1 MARFYPPM
9 HFANRTISGNIL
21 SSPGTQTVRH
31 CFTYL
36 HQIDNIL
43 AVCLRRLYISYIF
56 VWTSSSKP
64 ITAQRCVRG
73 VLRFKQLFITLI
85 KLFLYGLKYM
95 ALKCH
100 YSSWFLDV
108 MKHLWFFIRLTLIET
123 ISTAVFW
130 LVFPTH
136 LLSVHQRCSSWCKD
150 VTRIVCTVQPHS
162 EKRGALQLYRMDNVM
177 KVQYT
182 HVLASA
188 FNLVTLQYI
197 VMHAHKL
204 QCKMGVLFRL
214 VLVNKFSGVDIP
226 C

>member
-1 MARFYPPM
+1 MRGIVLRPSIRSLAPPMPFVKYQKPKMARFYPPM

-100 YSSWFLDV
+100 YSS
-108 MKHLWFFIRLTLIET
+108 
-123 ISTAVFW
+123 
-130 LVFPTH
+130 
-136 LLSVHQRCSSWCKD
+136 
-150 VTRIVCTVQPHS
+150 
-162 EKRGALQLYRMDNVM
+162 
-177 KVQYT
+177 
-182 HVLASA
+182 
-188 FNLVTLQYI
+188 
-197 VMHAHKL
+197 
-204 QCKMGVLFRL
+204 
-214 VLVNKFSGVDIP
+214 
-226 C
+226 